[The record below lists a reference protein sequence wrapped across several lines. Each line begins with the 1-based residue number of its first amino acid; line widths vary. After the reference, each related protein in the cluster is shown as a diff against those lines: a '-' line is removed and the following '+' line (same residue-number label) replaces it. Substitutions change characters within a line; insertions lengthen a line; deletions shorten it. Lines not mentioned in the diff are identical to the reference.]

1 MVLHSVYVCI
11 HQSLHD
17 CTQYV
22 PLGSCF
28 CFSAF
33 PQFPSNW
40 VPFLVS
46 LFPPS
51 SRAPPLFAEMRRQ
64 LQTVEDPAVCAHMC
78 MSGGLF
84 STLKNV
90 PAGQIRLKE
99 MLCTGSELNY
109 LFFLLLT
116 HNYMFTHIFEKTVFL
131 VAKYK
136 LH

>member
-1 MVLHSVYVCI
+1 MFAILHSVYVCI

-28 CFSAF
+28 CFSAV
-33 PQFPSNW
+33 PPFPSNW

-46 LFPPS
+46 LIPPS

-78 MSGGLF
+78 MSGDYFPLQRM
-84 STLKNV
+84 SLQV
-90 PAGQIRLKE
+90 RL
-99 MLCTGSELNY
+99 GSKRCIALEVN
-109 LFFLLLT
+109 
-116 HNYMFTHIFEKTVFL
+116 
-131 VAKYK
+131 
-136 LH
+136 